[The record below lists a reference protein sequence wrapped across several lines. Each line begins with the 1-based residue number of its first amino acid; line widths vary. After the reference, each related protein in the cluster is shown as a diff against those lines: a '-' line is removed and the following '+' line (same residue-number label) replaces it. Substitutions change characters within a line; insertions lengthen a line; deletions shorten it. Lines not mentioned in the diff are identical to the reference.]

1 LASHCGWH
9 NVIFTSRY
17 DFYSSSSKASS
28 QRYNIWGSKEIMKQE
43 NKSLLRRIFRRGI
56 WENFSTALILI
67 GVFMLMQPF
76 AMWMYTYSFI
86 VILIGTIG
94 FVITSHF
101 PD

>member
-1 LASHCGWH
+1 
-9 NVIFTSRY
+9 
-17 DFYSSSSKASS
+17 
-28 QRYNIWGSKEIMKQE
+28 MKQE
-43 NKSLLRRIFRRGI
+43 TKSLLRRIFKRGI
-56 WENFSTALILI
+56 WENISTALILI

-86 VILIGTIG
+86 VILVGTIG

>member
-1 LASHCGWH
+1 
-9 NVIFTSRY
+9 
-17 DFYSSSSKASS
+17 
-28 QRYNIWGSKEIMKQE
+28 MKQE
-43 NKSLLRRIFRRGI
+43 NKSLLRKIFRRGI
-56 WENFSTALILI
+56 WENLSTALILI

-94 FVITSHF
+94 FEITSHF

>member
-1 LASHCGWH
+1 
-9 NVIFTSRY
+9 
-17 DFYSSSSKASS
+17 
-28 QRYNIWGSKEIMKQE
+28 MQE
-43 NKSLLRRIFRRGI
+43 ERSLMRKIFRRVY
-56 WENFSTALILI
+56 WENLSTILILI
-67 GVFMLMQPF
+67 GVFMLLQPF